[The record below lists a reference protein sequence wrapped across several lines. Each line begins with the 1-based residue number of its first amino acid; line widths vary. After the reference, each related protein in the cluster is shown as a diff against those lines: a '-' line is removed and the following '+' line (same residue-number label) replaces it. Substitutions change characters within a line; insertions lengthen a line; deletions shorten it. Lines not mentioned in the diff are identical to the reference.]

1 MSSTVKNLYG
11 HLKWETV
18 IAEVKL
24 DVADE
29 RCSQL
34 NKTIPIYSIF
44 HMLDDSREIA
54 FNYLHQVCN
63 FSEPEVDQILTVC
76 EDIQA
81 KSPPAKRRKV
91 EENCPAPST
100 VGDPRFWQTGSE
112 VTNAISNHRCF
123 SVVDAQIHGL
133 PVVLQCKEFGEFE
146 DILGSESDD
155 HHEYLPLA
163 LELMLKMSHIYSSE
177 SDRVKEL
184 EVLLGKNLSICHES
198 QHRAF
203 RTDFCIQH
211 GGVIL
216 GNIEVKNELGIGGKA
231 PNLQQAGYF
240 IKLREKDHS
249 SCPMLLMSVVGPDYF
264 QVFGA
269 AWNGGRVCID
279 PLTEPLSLL
288 YVPHRTDA
296 IERVARVLHAM
307 DVTVKKLSTQ
317 SSVHPYFTFNSR
329 LEYIGNLQ
337 ENKTCVWKA
346 KMKCE
351 DSREVDVIVKFSK
364 RYGETVHRALASQEM
379 APTVHHIEPL
389 PGGWFAVI
397 MDYVEGKTSFNS
409 ILSESEAAKLESFKA
424 ELAKTLREKKFVH
437 GDLRPQNII
446 HCGSGTFK
454 VVDFDWAG
462 AEQQSKY
469 PLDINMRGGWA
480 EGVEPGGII
489 LHEHDLFQLKLT

>member
-1 MSSTVKNLYG
+1 MSFPDWQRLYEY
-11 HLKWETV
+11 LTWQDI
-18 IAEVKL
+18 IAQAQL
-24 DVADE
+24 DVTGE
-29 RCSQL
+29 RCLQL
-34 NKTIPIYSIF
+34 DKTIPMYSIF
-44 HMLDDSREIA
+44 CILDVKREIA
-54 FNYLHQVCN
+54 FDHLHRVCN
-63 FSEPEVDQILTVC
+63 FSESEVDQILTVC
-76 EDIQA
+76 EAIRA
-81 KSPPAKRRKV
+81 RSPPAKRRKV

-100 VGDPRFWQTGSE
+100 VGDPEFWQTRSE
-112 VTNAISNHRCF
+112 VTNAVSNHRCF
-123 SVVDAQIHGL
+123 SEVDAQIHGL

-163 LELMLKMSHIYSSE
+163 LEMMMKMSHIYSSE

-184 EVLLGKNLSICHES
+184 EVLLGKNFSICHES
-198 QHRAF
+198 QHRVF

-240 IKLREKDHS
+240 IKLRKKDHS
-249 SCPMLLMSVVGPDYF
+249 SCPMLLISVVGPDYF

-269 AWNGGRVCID
+269 TWNGDRVCVD

-296 IERVARVLHAM
+296 IEKVARVLHAM
-307 DVTVKKLSTQ
+307 DVTVKELSTQ

-329 LEYIGNLQ
+329 LKYIDNLQ
-337 ENKTCVWKA
+337 EKTCVWKA
-346 KMKCE
+346 KMKSE
-351 DSREVDVIVKFSK
+351 NSHEVDVIVKFSK
-364 RYGETVHRALASQEM
+364 RYGESVHQALAAKEM
-379 APTVHHIEPL
+379 APTVHHIQAL
-389 PGGWFAVI
+389 PGGWIAVI
-397 MDYVEGKTSFNS
+397 MDYVEGKTLFNS
-409 ILSESEAAKLESFKA
+409 LLSESEKAKLESFKA
-424 ELAKTLREKKFVH
+424 ELAETLRENKFVH

-480 EGVEPGGII
+480 EGVGPGGII
-489 LHEHDLFQLKLT
+489 LHKHDLYQLKLT